1 LKASLIEDI
10 IIQLTMDRGEVEVG
24 NIPSGVSLERLRWA
38 GGRLIDL
45 MTLHT
50 IYVRV
55 RENNHFELH
64 AIPLKG
70 THLVHM
76 SYRDRRRLRVGP
88 DGVPFIANVDMIAGE
103 VKEEKR
109 KAAEIK
115 LRKRLGGQD
124 KQFQNLMAFVAALIV
139 YAGEEPVALKNFFTE
154 ISPHI
159 KAAYPAVRYLDILR
173 EAAKELKVCLN
184 DYHAELNGID
194 QEAEP

>member
-1 LKASLIEDI
+1 MKASLIEDI

-24 NIPSGVSLERLRWA
+24 NIPSGVSLERLRWN
-38 GGRLIDL
+38 GSRLVDL
-45 MTLHT
+45 ISLRVIH
-50 IYVRV
+50 VRV
-55 RENNHFELH
+55 KEGNFFELH
-64 AIPLKG
+64 SIPLKN
-70 THLVHM
+70 THPVMM

-88 DGVPFIANVDMIAGE
+88 DGVPFIANVDMIVGE

-124 KQFQNLMAFVAALIV
+124 KQFQSLMAFVAALIV

-159 KAAYPAVRYLDILR
+159 KAAYPPGRYLEILR
-173 EAAKELKVCLN
+173 TAAKELKVCLN
-184 DYHAELNGID
+184 DYHAELDGID
-194 QEAEP
+194 REE